1 MQHLDHDSQHRG
13 PMQKDE
19 RRASGLYSLTQIE
32 AALQRAAPDAD
43 RDKVKSMAARL
54 NAVMSLTELSDAE
67 EPARRPP
74 IETAEEQI
82 EWMDKASDGLAA
94 LPLELWGYDAPD
106 GRPPLALDR
115 AGLANELRAHIARL
129 SARRE
134 ALVAARGEKQST
146 RPERPLPRV
155 VTDLAAEAF
164 EHLNGYPPNRAAD
177 PATRDASARFR
188 TLLAAL
194 FSIFIPGTRVSAR
207 SQLNAWNARRRAA
220 AVISP

>member
-1 MQHLDHDSQHRG
+1 
-13 PMQKDE
+13 MQKDE
-19 RRASGLYSLTQIE
+19 RRSSGLYSLTRIE

-43 RDKVKSMAARL
+43 RDTVKSTAARL
-54 NAVMSLTELSDAE
+54 NAVMCLTQLSDAE

-74 IETAEEQI
+74 VETAEAGSRL
-82 EWMDKASDGLAA
+82 MDDLEAWLVS

-115 AGLANELRAHIARL
+115 AGLANELRAHCARVL
-129 SARRE
+129 ARRD
-134 ALVAARGEKQST
+134 ALVVGRDGKQST

-155 VTDLAAEAF
+155 LTDLAAEAF
-164 EHLNGYPPNRAAD
+164 EYLNGYPPITAAD
-177 PATRDASARFR
+177 PATRTAPARFR
-188 TLLAAL
+188 ALLDDL
-194 FSIFIPGTRVSAR
+194 YPVFIPGTRVSAR